1 MAELDSI
8 IEYPLDFPIKVMG
21 LNEPEFVALVSAL
34 VLQYAPDFDLATLE
48 SRPSREGKYVSLTA
62 TINATSREQ
71 LDDLY
76 RALSSHPMVK
86 MAL

>member
-1 MAELDSI
+1 MSELDSI
-8 IEYPLDFPIKVMG
+8 IEYPIDFPIKVMG
-21 LNEPEFVALVSAL
+21 LNEPGFVALVSAL

-48 SRPSREGKYVSLTA
+48 ARPSREGKYVSLTA
-62 TINATSREQ
+62 TIRATSREQ
-71 LDDLY
+71 LDALY

>member
-1 MAELDSI
+1 MSELDSI

-21 LNEPEFVALVSAL
+21 LNHPEFALVVSAL
-34 VLQYAPDFDLATLE
+34 VQLHAPDFDPATLE

-62 TINATSREQ
+62 TINATSRAQ
-71 LDDLY
+71 LDELY
-76 RALSSHPMVK
+76 RALTAHPLVK